1 LAFRI
6 TEKQQLIREQMGQ
19 EVNEAVEV
27 ISPGQDV
34 FVVGS
39 GTGVCIVTVEVACL
53 AELGV
58 ALASC
63 LVYPQVSC
71 GDAEIDE
78 LKFDG
83 IHYFLHFFHV
93 VHLLIGVVLTQ
104 ANVVGFEV
112 VVNIANGM

>member
-1 LAFRI
+1 
-6 TEKQQLIREQMGQ
+6 MGQ

-34 FVVGS
+34 FIVGCW
-39 GTGVCIVTVEVACL
+39 TGVRIVTVEVACL

-63 LVYPQVSC
+63 LVNPQVPC

-93 VHLLIGVVLTQ
+93 VHLLIRVVLAE
-104 ANVVGFEV
+104 ANVVGFEIV
-112 VVNIANGM
+112 VHIANGM